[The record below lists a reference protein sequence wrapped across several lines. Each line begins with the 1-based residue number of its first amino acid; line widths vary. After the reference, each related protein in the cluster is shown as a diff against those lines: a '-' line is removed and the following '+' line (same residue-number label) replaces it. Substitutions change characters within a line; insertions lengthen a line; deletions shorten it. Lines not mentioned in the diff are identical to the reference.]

1 MRDSQAVSINSQY
14 SYAWAGEDAALR
26 NLGKFD
32 EAIKAFDKAIE
43 VDPHDSMAWYNKR
56 NV

>member
-1 MRDSQAVSINSQY
+1 MLGYTLDPA
-14 SYAWAGEDAALR
+14 AWAGKDAALR

-32 EAIKAFDKAIE
+32 EALKAFDKAIE
-43 VDPHDSMAWYNKR
+43 IDPQNSFAWSNKR